1 MPGIDQ
7 VSIVRKC
14 SVCHTEVETVQV
26 KKDNMMLSS
35 KELIWCPGCETEQPE
50 RRGHCGA
57 HGDDPG
63 RTGLLSSVPDGD
75 TLWRSAGAL
84 I

>member
-14 SVCHTEVETVQV
+14 SVCDTEVETVQV

-35 KELIWCPGCETEQPE
+35 KELIWCPGCESEHPE
-50 RRGHCGA
+50 RRDIA
-57 HGDDPG
+57 G
-63 RTGLLSSVPDGD
+63 RMETIREEQASYPQSQMAVPFGGPPE
-75 TLWRSAGAL
+75 R
-84 I
+84 

>member
-14 SVCHTEVETVQV
+14 SVCGTEIETIQV

-35 KELIWCPGCETEQPE
+35 KALVWCPACEAERPE
-50 RRGHCGA
+50 RRDIAGRLETIQQEQASYPPSQLATPFGA
-57 HGDDPG
+57 PPV
-63 RTGLLSSVPDGD
+63 R
-75 TLWRSAGAL
+75 
-84 I
+84 

>member
-14 SVCHTEVETVQV
+14 SVCGTEIETVQV

-35 KELIWCPGCETEQPE
+35 RELIWCPGCEAEHPEARDIAERLETIRKEQDSYPQSQM
-50 RRGHCGA
+50 A
-57 HGDDPG
+57 
-63 RTGLLSSVPDGD
+63 VPFGEPPV
-75 TLWRSAGAL
+75 R
-84 I
+84 